1 MFRRSLL
8 HKIIICAVAVTPG
21 AAANASDLSALDIH
35 PLEYPVGQ
43 FMLHLGLHANG
54 SVYSADQPSA
64 ARLNASGAT
73 GATSLTAT
81 IDRLYDSGFSIA
93 LKSVF
98 NLSHD
103 QLSGDIYGNK
113 VVEKFYANIKP
124 GLGRIEI
131 GNVDGAA
138 YELAVTGPVVDEDVS
153 LEESKITFFRD
164 PSTRTAFVHL
174 FPVKT
179 AVHASLNYAKVS
191 YYTPRL
197 FGIEFALSFTP
208 SEGRG
213 VIPFSANGPIVAN
226 HQDNMW
232 EFVGS
237 YVGYYGAFSIGAY
250 SGLAVG
256 HNAAKTA
263 LHEGLT
269 EWAVGAEIDYAVN
282 DSLKVAVG
290 GAFHQTNAYA
300 FNINSV
306 FSGRTTHASHLSTV
320 VSDGHWLIG
329 MEYSDGIAHG
339 TVGTSTISTVGYE
352 GSVGYKMN
360 ANIQITAGWERQN
373 FNRTT
378 GVFYN
383 GLGRIHMD
391 AAFLH
396 IRFDV

>member
-1 MFRRSLL
+1 MFRRPLL
-8 HKIIICAVAVTPG
+8 QEIIAFAFAVTWG
-21 AAANASDLSALDIH
+21 IAARASNMSALEIH
-35 PLEYPVGQ
+35 PLEYPIGQ
-43 FMLHLGLHANG
+43 FMLHLGLRAHG
-54 SVYSADQPSA
+54 SVYSADQPTA
-64 ARLNASGAT
+64 ARLDTAGVT

-81 IDRLYDSGFSIA
+81 IDRLYESGVSVA
-93 LKSVF
+93 LKGVF

-113 VVEKFYANIKP
+113 FVEKFYANIKP
-124 GLGRIEI
+124 GFGRIEI

-153 LEESKITFFRD
+153 LDESKITFFRD
-164 PSTRTAFVHL
+164 PSTRTAFIHL

-208 SEGRG
+208 SEGKG
-213 VIPFSANGPIVAN
+213 VIPFSANGPNVAN
-226 HQDNMW
+226 RQDDMW

-237 YVGYYGAFSIGAY
+237 YVGYYDAFSIGAY
-250 SGLAVG
+250 SGFAVG

-263 LHEGLT
+263 LHT
-269 EWAVGAEIDYAVN
+269 ELIDWAVGAEIDYAVN
-282 DSLKVAVG
+282 DSLKIAVG

-339 TVGTSTISTVGYE
+339 TVGVSTISTVGYE
-352 GSVGYKMN
+352 GSVGYKVN

-373 FNRTT
+373 YNRTKGT
-378 GVFYN
+378 FYN
-383 GLGRIHMD
+383 GLERIHMD